1 MWSYLKIELSKFFK
15 NRKNIAVYVLLTC
28 FALFYSIRIAPAYD
42 PIEKVDIH
50 QMEASYLTREQFL
63 ISREGKDTSQAHP
76 AVQYAVGLFKPW
88 NTIELT
94 RMEALQAKDLKLYAR
109 VTSEWYKFTDTVT
122 YKGGYYYYNPR
133 YYTYGNREAHEQGH
147 LAYLSTAAR
156 YAAYSELDSDIT
168 LEVLEEFTAIQ
179 TFQRLMDDFL
189 PYLFFIGCL
198 LLSVDI
204 VLQDRKNPTLL
215 RGFPIADW
223 KKLIVKGVTAFIGS
237 LCLILPLMVGYVIIG
252 IQFGFGSCDFPLPIK
267 SGTQLETIT
276 MSNYLAKTGI
286 LILCW
291 FMVIISFVI
300 LLSVTVRNEVAN
312 LIAGLIVIFS
322 EFIYLDRGI
331 GYLKP
336 VENYLP
342 TYSQVSQVVTN
353 MKNHFYT
360 TIKIEYSKGL
370 VLLISCAV
378 ILFALA
384 LVTSLNKRYR
394 FIK

>member
-28 FALFYSIRIAPAYD
+28 FALFYSIRVAPAYD
-42 PIEKVDIH
+42 PIEKVDIY
-50 QMEASYLTREQFL
+50 QIEASYLNREEFL
-63 ISREGKDTSQAHP
+63 ISREGKDPQQSHP
-76 AVQYAVGLFKPW
+76 SVRYAVAMFKPW
-88 NTIELT
+88 NTIELS
-94 RMEALQAKDLKLYAR
+94 RMEAIQAKDLKLYAR
-109 VTSEWYKFTDTVT
+109 VTSEWYKFTDSVT

-133 YYTYGNREAHEQGH
+133 YYNYGNREAHEQGH

-156 YAAYSELDSDIT
+156 YKAYSELESDIS

-179 TFQRLMDDFL
+179 TFHRLMDDFL
-189 PYLFFIGCL
+189 PYVFFIGCL

-204 VLQDRKNPTLL
+204 VLQDRKHPTLL
-215 RGFPIADW
+215 RGYPIADW

-252 IQFGFGSCDFPLPIK
+252 IQFGFGSLDFPVPIK
-267 SGTQLETIT
+267 SGTEFETIT
-276 MSNYLAKTGI
+276 MTSYFAKTGI

-300 LLSVTVRNEVAN
+300 LLSVTLRNEIAN
-312 LIAGLIVIFS
+312 LIAGLIVIFA
-322 EFIYLDRGI
+322 EFIYLDRGV
-331 GYLKP
+331 GYIKP

-342 TYSQVSQVVTN
+342 TYTQVSQVVTN
-353 MKNHFYT
+353 MKNYFYT
-360 TIKIEYSKGL
+360 TIKIEFSKGL
-370 VLLISCAV
+370 ILLIGCAV